1 MVVAAKGGLMDDE
14 IATTAEAHEASA
26 MPCARVI
33 HANPN
38 APVSAEQK
46 PLPAA
51 LSQQA
56 GRPEKPR
63 RMGL

>member
-1 MVVAAKGGLMDDE
+1 MDDE

-46 PLPAA
+46 M
-51 LSQQA
+51 A
-56 GRPEKPR
+56 GEKETMQRLHMPHMPHR
-63 RMGL
+63 RI